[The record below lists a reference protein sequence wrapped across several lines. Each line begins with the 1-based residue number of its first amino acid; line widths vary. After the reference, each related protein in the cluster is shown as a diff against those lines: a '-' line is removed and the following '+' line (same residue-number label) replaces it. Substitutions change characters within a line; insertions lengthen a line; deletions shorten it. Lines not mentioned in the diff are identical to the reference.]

1 MGFEALDAY
10 LDSLEK
16 IGIPTC
22 DCMVCRNHELV
33 HRHYH
38 GFSDDAKT
46 KPMNGHET
54 YFFFSATKLFTC
66 VSAMQL
72 IEQGL
77 MGLDDP
83 VYRYLPSFTM
93 LTVAD
98 GDITRA
104 ARTVMTV
111 RHLMSMQS
119 GLDYD
124 IEAKAILNAKET
136 YGAEA
141 TTQQI
146 VDAIAHKP
154 LGFDPGTD
162 YRYSLSHDVLAA
174 IIEVVSGR
182 TFGEYLKEYIF
193 EPLGIS
199 DIGFERTESRMRRMC
214 ALYLRDEVKG
224 TTTLTASANNYI
236 LTPKYESGGAG
247 LIGGVED
254 YALLTDALACGGI
267 GKTGK
272 RILREE
278 SIALLSA
285 PQLMSEKSKASFSRT
300 SCGYSYGL
308 GVRVMV
314 NPSVKNAK
322 SPIGEFGWD
331 GAAGAYS
338 LVDPK
343 NHLSLF
349 HAQHVRGYNTV
360 YFEVHPHIRD
370 LVYEALNL

>member
-1 MGFEALDAY
+1 MGFEAFDAY
-10 LDSLEK
+10 LDSLESM
-16 IGIPTC
+16 GIPAC
-22 DCMVCRNHELV
+22 DCIIYRDHELV

-38 GFSDDAKT
+38 GYSDDAKT

-54 YFFFSATKLFTC
+54 YWYFSATKLFTC
-66 VSAMQL
+66 VAAMQL
-72 IEQGL
+72 IEQGKL
-77 MGLDDP
+77 GLDDP
-83 VYRYLPSFTM
+83 VYRYLPAYTM

-104 ARTVMTV
+104 ARTILTV

-124 IEAKAILNAKET
+124 EKAKAIVNAQQT

-146 VDAIAHKP
+146 VDTIAHKP
-154 LGFDPGTD
+154 LGFDPGTN

-174 IIEVVSGR
+174 IIEVVSGQ
-182 TFGEYLKEYIF
+182 TFGEYLKQNIF
-193 EPLGIS
+193 EPLGIQ
-199 DIGFERTESRMRRMC
+199 DIGFEQTESRMQRMC
-214 ALYLRDEVKG
+214 DMYIRDEVKN
-224 TTTLTASANNYI
+224 TTTLTEKTNNYV
-236 LTPKYESGGAG
+236 LAPKYESGGAG

-254 YALLTDALACGGI
+254 YILLTDALACGGV

-272 RILREE
+272 QILKPE
-278 SIALLSA
+278 SIALLST
-285 PQLMSEKSKASFSRT
+285 PQLMDERSKASFSRT
-300 SCGYSYGL
+300 DYGYSYAL

-314 NPSVKNAK
+314 NPALKNAK

-349 HAQHVRGYNTV
+349 HAQHVRCYNAV
-360 YFEVHPHIRD
+360 YFEVHPHISD
-370 LVYEALNL
+370 LMYEALNL